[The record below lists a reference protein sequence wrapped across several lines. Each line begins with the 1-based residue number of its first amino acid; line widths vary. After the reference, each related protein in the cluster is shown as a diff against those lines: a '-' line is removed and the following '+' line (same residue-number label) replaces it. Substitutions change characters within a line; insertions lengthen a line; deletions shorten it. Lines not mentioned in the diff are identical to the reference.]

1 MKTILVQMSD
11 RHWTMPA
18 LHLACA
24 LARNANAKVVLLQ
37 LIHVRHPS
45 YLGTTFGLTPPTL
58 QEYADMDEYKATA
71 EDYGVEM
78 TIQPMQCISTF
89 DAVVDAVHSLDAD
102 AVFANVPESRLPFW
116 QKFQTW
122 HLQHRIAPRQLFVI
136 DKLNQSIDR
145 LPSIVIK
152 SAYAL
157 QAREE
162 SDLIL
167 S

>member
-1 MKTILVQMSD
+1 MKTILVQMSN

-24 LARNANAKVVLLQ
+24 LARNTNANVVLLQ
-37 LIHVRHPS
+37 LMPVRHAA
-45 YLGTTFGLTPPTL
+45 YLGTAFGLTTPTT
-58 QEYADMDEYKATA
+58 QEYRDIDEYRATA
-71 EDYGVEM
+71 EDYGVDM
-78 TIQPMQCISTF
+78 IIQPMQCLDTW
-89 DAVVDAVHSLDAD
+89 DALIQAAQSLEAD
-102 AVFANVPESRLPFW
+102 AVFADIPESWMPFW

-122 HLQHRIAPRQLFVI
+122 WLRRRLTPRQLFVI
-136 DKLNQSIDR
+136 DKLTQSVDR

-152 SAYAL
+152 PAYSL
-157 QAREE
+157 QQREE